1 MQPQLLSKILTAL
14 NKVVCLL
21 GFDMTGIFDT
31 RVVVINDN
39 FSLWN
44 DVGQPFRPEEP
55 NMTKPPL
62 QVLAVIEGKS
72 EKIRFRIS
80 HVLGKYIGLN
90 IKLSTRI
97 ITSHFS
103 HFLSMAGLESGH
115 SAPFSKSGQE
125 FWDPPYL

>member
-1 MQPQLLSKILTAL
+1 MQPQLLSQILTTL

-44 DVGQPFRPEEP
+44 DVGQPFCPEEP
-55 NMTKPPL
+55 NTTKPPL

-72 EKIRFRIS
+72 EKKK
-80 HVLGKYIGLN
+80 V
-90 IKLSTRI
+90 
-97 ITSHFS
+97 
-103 HFLSMAGLESGH
+103 
-115 SAPFSKSGQE
+115 
-125 FWDPPYL
+125 